1 MGEQVEVIK
10 LVADDSGVMDAFK
23 EIEDSAN
30 ELKDTADELSESMDK
45 AFKQPNVPRFNDEL
59 KKTKKGLAE
68 TDKEAKKANTSMST
82 FNKTGGRGVS
92 MLSRFGGV
100 GGRATRS
107 LGGLAFALGG
117 TPFGAFALAA
127 GAATA
132 AYSLFAD
139 KLGLNNDAIIAK
151 NKELR
156 DSIGELTTDLQA
168 KFQQGKL
175 LQIDLSNLSEAEKR
189 FKKNA
194 LLSEELG
201 NLGAELARAQAEQ
214 TKTQNI
220 LDTANFKTETEKLQ
234 AKEAA
239 LKADASANGIATKIA
254 IQQKEIND
262 LTKEGAEAAKAAQA
276 QRLKNEK
283 DIKRLFDSL
292 ITDER
297 AKQILASEER
307 AKQREDEIKGL
318 TRNSETIANFTADSQ
333 RFLKN
338 EVAKINEEF
347 DAAELEARRALLTQF
362 VLDEEKAAIQ
372 AAEFAAKQRQIQIQD
387 IAANDSEKLGL
398 TTQNELRLQSDISA
412 IQKEFADKR
421 KAEGL
426 AEQQEMFSL
435 KQADFEANAQIELS
449 RLENRQLIAEQE
461 FNTVAR
467 TEEEITDFKKEQED
481 ERLKAELSFQIAR
494 LELVRD
500 FSAEISEAERQA
512 LDAQIATLKTKLK
525 GVGSEI
531 GEAAT
536 DSAKQGDG
544 LFGLLGI
551 SSDTQSDIQAVQG
564 ALEQVTSEI
573 SKAVAER
580 VRLLD
585 EEIDKRN
592 ERISEIQA
600 DLANEIELNKLGKAS
615 NIKNVQEQLAAEKAE
630 RDKAQA
636 DRDEAA
642 KAQFA
647 LDTTLQASNL
657 ITAISG
663 LYSSLSGLPF
673 GIGVALATALSA
685 VMIGAFIGSKA
696 SAANAAGFAEGG
708 YTGDGKKY
716 DVAGD
721 VHKGEYVLT
730 AEKTKEYGLNG
741 VPIGNIDDA
750 LGSHFSDSMPNTIQL
765 ATKNKAIQKSV
776 DFQEKAKEERIIKIY
791 SDKVE
796 AAITNQ
802 NVYLKK
808 IASKPAYVSMPDG
821 TLKII
826 SENKIETRK

>member
-1 MGEQVEVIK
+1 MAENIEIK
-10 LVADDSGVMDAFK
+10 IVTDDTSIMESFK
-23 EIEDSAN
+23 EIEDSAV

-107 LGGLAFALGG
+107 LGGLAFAMGS
-117 TPFGAFALAA
+117 TPFGSFALAA

-132 AYSLFAD
+132 AYSLFAEN
-139 KLGLNNDAIIAK
+139 LGLNNDDIIAK

-175 LQIDLSNLSEAEKR
+175 LQVDLSNLSEAEKR
-189 FKKNA
+189 IKKNA
-194 LLSEELG
+194 ILSEELG
-201 NLGAELARAQAEQ
+201 KLNVELANAQAEQ

-239 LKADASANGIATKIA
+239 LKADNAANDIATKIA
-254 IQQKEIND
+254 VQQKEINT
-262 LTKEGAEAAKAAQA
+262 LAKEGAEAAKAAQE
-276 QRLKNEK
+276 QRIKNEK

-292 ITDER
+292 ITNER
-297 AKQILASEER
+297 EKQILAANER
-307 AKQREDEIKGL
+307 AKQREEDIKGL
-318 TRNSETIANFTADSQ
+318 TKNAATIESFTKDSQ
-333 RFLKN
+333 RFLKE
-338 EVAKINEEF
+338 EVQKINAEF

-362 VLDEEKAAIQ
+362 VLDEEKVAIQ
-372 AAEFAAKQRQIQIQD
+372 SAEFAAQQRQIQIVD
-387 IAANDSEKLGL
+387 VATSDAEKLEL
-398 TTQNELRLQSDISA
+398 TTQNETKLQSDITA
-412 IQKEFADKR
+412 IQKEFAEKR
-421 KAEGL
+421 KAENL
-426 AEQQEMFSL
+426 AEQQELFGL
-435 KQADFEANAQIELS
+435 KQADFEANTQIELS
-449 RLENRQLIAEQE
+449 RLENRQLIAERE

-467 TEEEITDFKKEQED
+467 AEEEITDFKKEQED

-500 FSAEISEAERQA
+500 FSAEISNAEKQA
-512 LDAQIATLKTKLK
+512 LDAQIATLKTKLS
-525 GVGSEI
+525 GVGEEI
-531 GEAAT
+531 GSAASDT
-536 DSAKQGDG
+536 AKQGDG

-551 SSDTQSDIQAVQG
+551 NADTQSDIQAVQG
-564 ALEQVTSEI
+564 ALEQVTAEI

-636 DRDEAA
+636 ERDEAA

-685 VMIGAFIGSKA
+685 VMIGAFIASKS

-708 YTGDGKKY
+708 YTGDGRKY

-730 AEKTKEYGLNG
+730 AEKTKEYGLNN

-765 ATKNKAIQKSV
+765 GAKNKVIKRSAESS
-776 DFQEKAKEERIIKIY
+776 EKTKEERMIKAY

-808 IASKPAYVSMPDG
+808 IANKPTIIPMPDG
-821 TLKII
+821 SVEVR
-826 SENKIETRK
+826 SENKTHIIKK

>member
-1 MGEQVEVIK
+1 MAENIEIK
-10 LVADDSGVMDAFK
+10 IVTDDTSIMESFK
-23 EIEDSAN
+23 EIEDSAV

-151 NKELR
+151 NKELQS
-156 DSIGELTTDLQA
+156 SIDELTTDLQA

-175 LQIDLSNLSEAEKR
+175 LQVDLSNLSEAEKR
-189 FKKNA
+189 IKKNA
-194 LLSEELG
+194 ILSEQLG
-201 NLGAELARAQAEQ
+201 KLNVELANAEAEQ

-220 LDTANFKTETEKLQ
+220 FDTANFKTETERLQ

-239 LKADASANGIATKIA
+239 LKADNAANDIATKRA
-254 IQQKEIND
+254 LQEKEINN
-262 LTKEGAEAAKAAQA
+262 LAKEGADAAKAAQE
-276 QRLKNEK
+276 QRIKNEK

-292 ITDER
+292 ITNER
-297 AKQILASEER
+297 EKQILAANER
-307 AKQREDEIKGL
+307 AKQREEDIKGL
-318 TRNSETIANFTADSQ
+318 TKNAATIESFTKDSQ
-333 RFLKN
+333 RFLKE
-338 EVAKINEEF
+338 EVAKINAEF

-362 VLDEEKAAIQ
+362 VLDEEKVAIQ
-372 AAEFAAKQRQIQIQD
+372 SAEFAAQQRQIQIAD
-387 IAANDSEKLGL
+387 IATSDAEKLEL
-398 TTQNELRLQSDISA
+398 TTQNETKLQSDIAA
-412 IQKEFADKR
+412 IRKEFAGKR
-421 KAEGL
+421 KSENL
-426 AEQQEMFSL
+426 AEQQELFGL
-435 KQADFEANAQIELS
+435 QQADFEANAQIELS
-449 RLENRQLIAEQE
+449 RLENRQLIAEKE
-461 FNTVAR
+461 FNAVAR

-500 FSAEISEAERQA
+500 FSAEISNVEKQA

-536 DSAKQGDG
+536 DTAKQGDG

-551 SSDTQSDIQAVQG
+551 SADTQSDIQAVQG

-592 ERISEIQA
+592 ERISEIQN

-615 NIKNVQEQLAAEKAE
+615 NIKAVQEQLAAEKAE

-636 DRDEAA
+636 ERDEAA

-685 VMIGAFIGSKA
+685 VLIGSFIASKS

-708 YTGDGKKY
+708 YTGDGRKY

-730 AEKTKEYGLNG
+730 AEKTKEYGLNN

-750 LGSHFSDSMPNTIQL
+750 LGSHFSDAMPNTIQL
-765 ATKNKAIQKSV
+765 GAKNKSIQKNVQAS
-776 DFQEKAKEERIIKIY
+776 EKAKEERLIKAY

-808 IASKPAYVSMPDG
+808 IANKPTVIPMPNG
-821 TLKII
+821 SVELR
-826 SENKIETRK
+826 SENKTEIIK

>member
-1 MGEQVEVIK
+1 MPDPVEIK
-10 LVADDSGVMDAFK
+10 IVTDDSNIMESFK
-23 EIEDSAN
+23 EIEESATD
-30 ELKDTADELSESMDK
+30 LKETTDELAESVNN
-45 AFKQPNVPRFNDEL
+45 AFKQPNVPKFNDEL
-59 KKTKKGLAE
+59 KKTKKGLSE
-68 TDKEAKKANTSMST
+68 TDKEAKKANTSMT
-82 FNKTGGRGVS
+82 AFNKTGGRGVS

-139 KLGLNNDAIIAK
+139 KLGFNNDAIIAK
-151 NKELR
+151 NKELQT
-156 DSIGELTTDLQA
+156 SINELTTDLQA

-175 LQIDLSNLSEAEKR
+175 LQVDLSNLSEAEKR
-189 FKKNA
+189 IKKNA
-194 LLSEELG
+194 ILSEELG
-201 NLGAELARAQAEQ
+201 RLNVELANAQAEQ

-220 LDTANFKTETEKLQ
+220 LDTTSFKTEAERLQ

-239 LKADASANGIATKIA
+239 LKADNAANDIATKRA
-254 IQQKEIND
+254 LQEKEINN
-262 LTKEGAEAAKAAQA
+262 LAKEGAETAKAAQE
-276 QRLKNEK
+276 QRIKNEA
-283 DIKRLFDSL
+283 DIKKLFDSL
-292 ITDER
+292 MAEGREKELKAAND
-297 AKQILASEER
+297 R
-307 AKQREDEIKGL
+307 AKQRETEIRKL
-318 TRNSETIANFTADSQ
+318 TTDKATITNFIIDNEK
-333 RFLKN
+333 FLTN
-338 EVAKINEEF
+338 ELTKINAEF

-362 VLDEEKAAIQ
+362 VLDEEKLAIQ
-372 AAEFAAKQRQIQIQD
+372 SAEFAAQQRQSQIAD
-387 IAANDSEKLGL
+387 IAKTDAEKLEL
-398 TTQNELRLQSDISA
+398 TTQNETKLQSDIAA
-412 IQKEFADKR
+412 IQKEFAEKR
-421 KAEGL
+421 KAENL
-426 AEQQEMFSL
+426 AEQQELFGL
-435 KQADFEANAQIELS
+435 KQADFESNAQIELS

-461 FNTVAR
+461 FNVVAHS
-467 TEEEITDFKKEQED
+467 EEEITDFKKAQED

-500 FSAEISEAERQA
+500 FSAEISNIEKQA

-525 GVGSEI
+525 GVGGEI

-536 DSAKQGDG
+536 DTANQGDG

-551 SSDTQSDIQAVQG
+551 NADTQSDIQAVQG

-592 ERISEIQA
+592 ERISEIQS

-615 NIKNVQEQLAAEKAE
+615 NIKTVQEQLAAEKAE

-636 DRDEAA
+636 ERDEAA

-708 YTGDGKKY
+708 YTGDGRKY

-721 VHKGEYVLT
+721 VHRGEYVLT
-730 AEKTKEYGLNG
+730 AEKTKEYGLNN

-765 ATKNKAIQKSV
+765 GAKNKTIKQSAESS
-776 DFQEKAKEERIIKIY
+776 EKAKEERIIKAY

-808 IASKPAYVSMPDG
+808 IANKPTVVPMPNG
-821 TLKII
+821 SVELR
-826 SENKIETRK
+826 SENKTEIIK